1 MALKDRIKEER
12 LKLNLNQVELA
23 KIFNVTKQTVS
34 NWESGNRIPDTLML
48 TKLADFFNISVDSLL
63 GRPSLDKK
71 YSNDKFIDELDS
83 PDDIKELIKVFMN
96 LDEESK
102 EKMLKIAQVFIDE
115 EKSNKK

>member
-63 GRPSLDKK
+63 GRHNLDKK
-71 YSNDKFIDELDS
+71 NNNDKFIDELDS

-115 EKSNKK
+115 EKRNK